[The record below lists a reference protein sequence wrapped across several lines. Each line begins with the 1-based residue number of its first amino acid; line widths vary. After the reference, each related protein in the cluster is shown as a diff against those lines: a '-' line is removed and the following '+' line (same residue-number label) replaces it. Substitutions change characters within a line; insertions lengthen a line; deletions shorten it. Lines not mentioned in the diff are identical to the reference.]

1 MRGTSPSRDLRPQP
15 PDGGSIPDTNGLE
28 SGKLVEWRRWNS
40 EMMVR
45 ERESRVD
52 RSPLLFC
59 VRSLSDR
66 NSKLHLC
73 HCSPRRSVVMNSGS
87 TLLGRGEEGERERN
101 QRMREFLVVG
111 LAAHSVHPLA
121 SLLLLPLCLAAGMQV
136 GWSEARR
143 KTKTSKN
150 FSIFSDV
157 GG

>member
-1 MRGTSPSRDLRPQP
+1 MESWTPLSSRHLPLSDLRPTMP
-15 PDGGSIPDTNGLE
+15 GSISDTNGHE

-40 EMMVR
+40 ELVR
-45 ERESRVD
+45 GESRVD
-52 RSPLLFC
+52 RSPLLC
-59 VRSLSDR
+59 SLSDR

-73 HCSPRRSVVMNSGS
+73 HCLPRRSVVMNSGS
-87 TLLGRGEEGERERN
+87 TLLGRGEEGERERD
-101 QRMREFLVVG
+101 RMREFLVVG

-136 GWSEARR
+136 GWSGARR